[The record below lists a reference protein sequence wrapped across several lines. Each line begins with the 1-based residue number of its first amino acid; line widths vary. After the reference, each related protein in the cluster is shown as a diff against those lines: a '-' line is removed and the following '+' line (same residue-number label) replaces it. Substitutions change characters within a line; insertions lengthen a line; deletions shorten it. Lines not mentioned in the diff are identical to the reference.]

1 MIKCIRIFFF
11 FFFHINIIL
20 SRRNAVGVVLLGL
33 LLRFFIRTGHSVSH
47 PNRILGGRCLA
58 NGRDQATKSLYEQ
71 HYVLHGHPV
80 PAAPRFFILIY
91 RIQQYTSKFQA
102 REDISVSEQTTL
114 TTEFIV
120 RLFDSSLIIFV
131 LRIVPYNFPYN
142 SLFQTVIIDCINR
155 LIIFPDNS
163 NFQTTLEIVKQSMY
177 FEFQFRRRHF
187 YRNVETREYPLSFFF
202 FLNDKKKVPP

>member
-1 MIKCIRIFFF
+1 MIKCIYFFSC
-11 FFFHINIIL
+11 NIYIYFIILPL

-58 NGRDQATKSLYEQ
+58 NRRDQATKSLYEQ

-102 REDISVSEQTTL
+102 REDISVSEQTMTS
-114 TTEFIV
+114 TNGFIICSFETINNHCN
-120 RLFDSSLIIFV
+120 RRGSC
-131 LRIVPYNFPYN
+131 P
-142 SLFQTVIIDCINR
+142 SLFS
-155 LIIFPDNS
+155 L
-163 NFQTTLEIVKQSMY
+163 
-177 FEFQFRRRHF
+177 
-187 YRNVETREYPLSFFF
+187 
-202 FLNDKKKVPP
+202 